1 MVNNNAK
8 RITKKKKF
16 ENLKKL
22 VFVCALC
29 IIILVTATYA
39 WFTGLEAV
47 SVEPFEIEVSA
58 ADSMEVSLNGRLWSD
73 NIKITEEGV
82 TNNVQ
87 GEYGDAINQKAYYGN
102 TNNWPTGEEDKKGLY
117 PLSTIGQMD
126 KTASRMIFFGK
137 SSLSTSPGG
146 YKLLSSRIDNYQ
158 YATEPDYEQKFT
170 GYIAFDLFIK
180 NFSGTKYITGPES
193 DNSFE
198 EAIYLTTD
206 SEVKIDESGV
216 ASSGIQNSVRV
227 AFAQVG
233 RVSAYNTN
241 EEIITGMTCTD
252 HVDASNSLNNTTGLC
267 RKAQIWEPNDKDHV
281 SAALAWYNK
290 SCLKRIAAPMED
302 SSYVKPEAVLS
313 EDDQCKPIKKVL
325 KEGGNADNPE
335 DYEYK
340 PLQTYAI
347 AREIKYTDSV
357 KVDIY
362 DGPDYN
368 RYQGNTIEEVDYYAQ
383 DESDRIQPLVA
394 YDYFTDTE
402 KNLIGKDRPT
412 FITLAPNSITKVRV
426 YVFIEGQDIDN
437 FDYAQVGKKVSVKF
451 GFTKQR
457 FTTDDVEVDDDLKE
471 HLPDDVVP
479 TRNN

>member
-82 TNNVQ
+82 TNNVE

-180 NFSGTKYITGPES
+180 NFFKYS
-193 DNSFE
+193 
-198 EAIYLTTD
+198 
-206 SEVKIDESGV
+206 
-216 ASSGIQNSVRV
+216 AS
-227 AFAQVG
+227 
-233 RVSAYNTN
+233 
-241 EEIITGMTCTD
+241 
-252 HVDASNSLNNTTGLC
+252 L
-267 RKAQIWEPNDKDHV
+267 
-281 SAALAWYNK
+281 
-290 SCLKRIAAPMED
+290 
-302 SSYVKPEAVLS
+302 LS
-313 EDDQCKPIKKVL
+313 EK
-325 KEGGNADNPE
+325 
-335 DYEYK
+335 
-340 PLQTYAI
+340 
-347 AREIKYTDSV
+347 S
-357 KVDIY
+357 
-362 DGPDYN
+362 
-368 RYQGNTIEEVDYYAQ
+368 
-383 DESDRIQPLVA
+383 
-394 YDYFTDTE
+394 
-402 KNLIGKDRPT
+402 
-412 FITLAPNSITKVRV
+412 ITL
-426 YVFIEGQDIDN
+426 E
-437 FDYAQVGKKVSVKF
+437 
-451 GFTKQR
+451 
-457 FTTDDVEVDDDLKE
+457 
-471 HLPDDVVP
+471 
-479 TRNN
+479 